1 MSRDGHSLGA
11 AERRS
16 KMNLLRTG
24 LAVAGFIVIGAGH
37 AVADGCPRGT
47 VPYRETT
54 EGNGIIVHCRCS
66 QSGLVY
72 YNNKCRAEHEAEGLL
87 MNKIRNAAEG
97 ANRAMQTWAC
107 ERPIAERNMLQSHVK
122 TASAALFLA
131 AVTENP
137 APILTEGFHLAI
149 DRIELDVQA
158 VTCTTNEDVRVA
170 CQNFKVFLK
179 TVKDARRELASIRKP
194 EASIGPAEPTIGP
207 LPPRDV
213 SMWADPSDPN
223 LDAFCQPLLR
233 VRP

>member
-1 MSRDGHSLGA
+1 
-11 AERRS
+11 
-16 KMNLLRTG
+16 MNPLRTG
-24 LAVAGFIVIGAGH
+24 LAVAGLIVIGAGH
-37 AVADGCPRGT
+37 AVADGCPQGT

-54 EGNGIIVHCRCS
+54 QGNGIIVHCRCS

-97 ANRAMQTWAC
+97 ANRTMQTLAC
-107 ERPIAERNMLQSHVK
+107 EQYGALGSMLQSHVK
-122 TASAALFLA
+122 SASGALFRA
-131 AVTENP
+131 YVAKSPGPVVSESF
-137 APILTEGFHLAI
+137 GVAI
-149 DRIELDVQA
+149 DAIELDVKA
-158 VTCTTNEDVRVA
+158 LTCTTNEDARAA

-179 TVKDARRELASIRKP
+179 TLKDARRELASIHKLRQT
-194 EASIGPAEPTIGP
+194 SIGPAGPEIGP

-223 LDAFCQPLLR
+223 LDAFCRPLLR

>member
-1 MSRDGHSLGA
+1 
-11 AERRS
+11 
-16 KMNLLRTG
+16 MNRLRTG

-37 AVADGCPRGT
+37 AGADGCPRGT
-47 VPYRETT
+47 VPFRATT
-54 EGNGIIVHCRCS
+54 EGNVTIVRCHCS
-66 QSGLVY
+66 QSGFVY

-97 ANRAMQTWAC
+97 ANRTMQTWAC
-107 ERPIAERNMLQSHVK
+107 EQSGALGSMFQSHVK
-122 TASAALFLA
+122 SASGALFLA

-137 APILTEGFHLAI
+137 GPILAESFRVAI
-149 DRIELDVQA
+149 DDIELDVQA
-158 VTCTTNEDVRVA
+158 VTCTTNEDVRAA

-179 TVKDARRELASIRKP
+179 TVMDARRELASIRKP

-207 LPPRDV
+207 LPPRDA